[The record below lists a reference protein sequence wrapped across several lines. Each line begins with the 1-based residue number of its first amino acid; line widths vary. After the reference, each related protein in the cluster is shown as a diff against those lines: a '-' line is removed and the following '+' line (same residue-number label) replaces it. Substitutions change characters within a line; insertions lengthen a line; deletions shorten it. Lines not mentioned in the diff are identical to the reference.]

1 MTAPTTCEHASQ
13 MGRTK
18 WPEWD
23 WSFFFLPRPGTLT
36 LAKLNQRQFQL
47 LQVQSQLF
55 ANGSDWVFSLSDTAQ
70 KKKNGPKL
78 IPRRSVCKCGQLAGS
93 QPWRRLFS
101 GKRPKISNH
110 TVFNHHFIY
119 ISSLPKV
126 KRGTRRSTSRS
137 EPPQIPLRNSSSS
150 YFFPP
155 SLSHA
160 RAPPDWQSHFNLF
173 TPVEPL
179 PLPRSPTCAS
189 SGERLSRQLIHQ
201 II

>member
-55 ANGSDWVFSLSDTAQ
+55 LRMALIGSFHFLTLRR
-70 KKKNGPKL
+70 KKKPKKTKKNGSKL
-78 IPRRSVCKCGQLAGS
+78 IPRRCVRKCGQLAGS
-93 QPWRRLFS
+93 QPWRRRFS

-126 KRGTRRSTSRS
+126 KGGTRRSPSRS
-137 EPPQIPLRNSSSS
+137 EPFANPTSEFLVVLL
-150 YFFPP
+150 FPAVLVP
-155 SLSHA
+155 RCVRLLIDKVIFICSL
-160 RAPPDWQSHFNLF
+160 Q
-173 TPVEPL
+173 
-179 PLPRSPTCAS
+179 
-189 SGERLSRQLIHQ
+189 
-201 II
+201 

>member
-1 MTAPTTCEHASQ
+1 MPHRCEGLSGQNGIDLFFQVPERSRWLNSTKDNFSSSRYNHSCLRTALIGCFH
-13 MGRTK
+13 
-18 WPEWD
+18 
-23 WSFFFLPRPGTLT
+23 FLT
-36 LAKLNQRQFQL
+36 LRRKKRFKVN
-47 LQVQSQLF
+47 
-55 ANGSDWVFSLSDTAQ
+55 SLSQ
-70 KKKNGPKL
+70 HL
-78 IPRRSVCKCGQLAGS
+78 QMWQLAGS

-137 EPPQIPLRNSSSS
+137 ESPQIPLRNL
-150 YFFPP
+150 FVVLLLPP
-155 SLSHA
+155 SLSHV

-173 TPVEPL
+173 TPAEPL

-189 SGERLSRQLIHQ
+189 SGSVCQDS
-201 II
+201 